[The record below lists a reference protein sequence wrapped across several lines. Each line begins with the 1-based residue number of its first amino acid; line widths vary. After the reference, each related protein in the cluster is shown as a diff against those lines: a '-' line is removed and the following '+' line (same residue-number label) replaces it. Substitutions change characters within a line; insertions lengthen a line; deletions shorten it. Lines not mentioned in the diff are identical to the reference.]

1 MSFWNWVLGSDPD
14 FVIIVFFMCC
24 LSGCSVVE
32 SESCLF
38 EEQFDL

>member
-14 FVIIVFFMCC
+14 FAMFFLICC
-24 LSGCSVVE
+24 LSGCSIVE

-38 EEQFDL
+38 EEQIDL